1 MPEIQNP
8 NLQSQGSGGTGGD
21 MRSTMAL
28 VFLAMAVFFGYQFF
42 FMKPKPDQ
50 QPPAQTQ
57 MQSAAPAAPAAQSQA
72 PAPAAAAQASAPT
85 PQIAASAVTTTTV
98 ENEFYRIV
106 FTNRGGQ
113 VLHWILKKYNDT
125 AGKPLDLVQE
135 QAAARFGLPLALFTY
150 EPALTTQL
158 NDALYQVN
166 VQDAQHSG
174 LATDLQQ
181 SMIAAVGPCRPAG
194 QPPKIWDEKIP
205 CAKTA
210 GFSGSSAAPE
220 HVVAPAAITFHYAAN
235 GIDAVKTISF
245 DASYVVTIDTKVT
258 RNGVPV
264 RALVAWPAGLGD
276 MEELHQT
283 GMMPGRMRTPSFFA
297 WSIDG
302 RSDSQTASKVS
313 GDNTIDA
320 PYQYAAVMDQ
330 YFAAAFLPDVPDR
343 ATVVTLHNA
352 IELSRDASDPN
363 GKKSSVDVLGLAI
376 GDASGSTRLRL
387 FAGPKA
393 TDLLKS
399 VHAIGPD
406 GKADGP
412 SLDPLIQFGWMS
424 LIAKPLYLLLR
435 FLVEHGLGSWGWAI
449 IVSTAIINLT
459 LLPTRVAA
467 MKSSL
472 KMMRVQPKMDAIK
485 KRYSNLKM
493 NDPRKMEM
501 QQEQMALMK
510 AEGVNM
516 YGSCLPMLVPL
527 FFLWPYYRVLLNAVE
542 LRQAHWFWLPDLSQP
557 DPTHILPILII
568 VSMFLTQY
576 ITPSPG
582 MDPAQRRMMAVMMPM
597 LFGYMLWYYPS
608 GLALY
613 WGTGN
618 LIMLAMQIG
627 INRSHWGREMHDISA
642 RRAAKKAGI
651 QGRR

>member
-1 MPEIQNP
+1 
-8 NLQSQGSGGTGGD
+8 

-50 QPPAQTQ
+50 QPPTQTQ
-57 MQSAAPAAPAAQSQA
+57 TQSAVPAVPAAQNQA
-72 PAPAAAAQASAPT
+72 PAPAAAVQASTPT
-85 PQIAASAVTTTTV
+85 PQISASAVTTTTV

-113 VLHWILKKYNDT
+113 VLHWYLKEKDSSGRFKYAESIGKPLDGWQALLHWILQKHDDT
-125 AGKPLDLVQE
+125 ASKPLDLVQSE
-135 QAAARFGLPLALFTY
+135 AAARFGLPLAFFTY
-150 EPALTTQL
+150 EPAVTTQL

-166 VQDAQHSG
+166 YDGAQPS
-174 LATDLQQ
+174 ATGDL
-181 SMIAAVGPCRPAG
+181 
-194 QPPKIWDEKIP
+194 
-205 CAKTA
+205 
-210 GFSGSSAAPE
+210 
-220 HVVAPAAITFHYAAN
+220 VAPTAITFHYASN

-245 DASYVVTIDTKVT
+245 DATYVVTVDTKVT
-258 RNGVPV
+258 RNGAPL
-264 RALVAWPAGLGD
+264 RALVEWPAGLGD
-276 MEELHQT
+276 MEEFHQT

-302 RSDSQTASKVS
+302 RSDSLTASKVS
-313 GDNTIDA
+313 GDNTVTA
-320 PYQYAAVMDQ
+320 PYQYAAVTDQ
-330 YFAAAFLPDVPDR
+330 YFAAAFLPDAPER

-352 IELSRDASDPN
+352 IELPSNASDPN
-363 GKKSSVDVLGLAI
+363 SKKSSLDVLGLAI

-387 FAGPKA
+387 YAGPKA

-399 VHAIGPD
+399 IHAIGTD

-412 SLDPLIQFGWMS
+412 SLDPLIDFGWMS

-435 FLVEHGLGSWGWAI
+435 FLVKHGLGTWGWAI
-449 IVSTAIINLT
+449 IVSTGIINLT
-459 LLPTRVAA
+459 LLPTRISA

-485 KRYSNLKM
+485 KRYSNLKV

-527 FFLWPYYRVLLNAVE
+527 LFLWPYYRVLLNAVE

-557 DPTHILPILII
+557 DPTHVLPIVII

-597 LFGYMLWYYPS
+597 IFGYMLWYYPS

-651 QGRR
+651 QVRR